1 MFRPVNNRPKLPA
14 SQKKMRKSK
23 TNVFGL
29 IKLKKKKKEKKTLKG
44 PKLKPFKIKSFKSVA
59 AIYFTS
65 KVLSR
70 IIWRETLQISYIS
83 LY

>member
-44 PKLKPFKIKSFKSVA
+44 PKLKPFKIKSFK
-59 AIYFTS
+59 
-65 KVLSR
+65 
-70 IIWRETLQISYIS
+70 
-83 LY
+83 